1 MDDQT
6 LTAKVY
12 SRLGDVDRQL
22 RKQTRV
28 DKKRSQQWVADF
40 IHWCDEQHIEL
51 GPRLRH
57 QSLCFD
63 RALIQ
68 QVSEALRSQRLT
80 TIEQW
85 QSGLTSAAQ
94 AEQGVNEDKSNR
106 EGPRAQRVLVNIP
119 ASPPAWLSSQQRSM
133 HDVDWRDITLEQCD
147 VLIQVENL
155 DSFYAFSPQ
164 MEVLSDYKQPLVVYR
179 GDSHYGGGFAQLLS
193 AWSKTRRPHIYSGDF
208 DVKGVTLA
216 LDSNATHLL
225 LPTIEWLTQNATPLH
240 VPAEQFP
247 YQRRLRKH
255 LAALSSAHPLRD
267 YLILL
272 LEKQRGLKQQWFEGA
287 VVLVALG

>member
-6 LTAKVY
+6 LTAQAYKKL
-12 SRLGDVDRQL
+12 SEIERQL

-28 DKKRSQQWVADF
+28 DKKRSQQWVTDF

-68 QVSEALRSQRLT
+68 QVNDALESQRLT

-94 AEQGVNEDKSNR
+94 AEQGVDEDKTNR
-106 EGPRAQRVLVNIP
+106 EGPRARRVLVNTP
-119 ASPPAWLSSQQRSM
+119 ASAPAWLSAQSRSM
-133 HDVDWRDITLEQCD
+133 HDVDWRDINLDQCD

-155 DSFYAFSPQ
+155 DSFYAFLPQ
-164 MEVLSDYKQPLVVYR
+164 IPALSGYANPLIVYR
-179 GDSHYGGGFAQLLS
+179 GDSHYGGGFKQLAS
-193 AWSKTRRPHIYSGDF
+193 AWSGTQKPHLYAGDF
-208 DVKGVTLA
+208 DVKGLSIA
-216 LDSNATHLL
+216 LSSGASHLL
-225 LPTIEWLTQNATPLH
+225 LPPLAWLTEQGTIFH
-240 VPAEQFP
+240 DPAKQLEHRRRIESHRDQLPAVHTLQP
-247 YQRRLRKH
+247 YLT
-255 LAALSSAHPLRD
+255 
-267 YLILL
+267 LL
-272 LEKQRGLKQQWFEGA
+272 LDQQRGLRQQWLGER
-287 VVLVALG
+287 LERVALV

>member
-1 MDDQT
+1 MDDQA

-57 QSLCFD
+57 QSLRFD

-68 QVSEALRSQRLT
+68 QVNEALRSQRLA

-94 AEQGVNEDKSNR
+94 AEQGVNEDKTNR
-106 EGPRAQRVLVNIP
+106 EGPRAQRVLVNTP
-119 ASPPAWLSSQQRSM
+119 ASTPAWLSAQPRSM
-133 HDVDWRDITLEQCD
+133 HDVDWRDINSEACD

-155 DSFYAFSPQ
+155 DSFYDFSPQ
-164 MEVLSDYKQPLVVYR
+164 IPALNDYAHPLIIYR
-179 GDSHYGGGFAQLLS
+179 GDSHYGGGFKQLAS
-193 AWSKTRRPHIYSGDF
+193 AWNDTQKPHLYAGDF
-208 DVKGVTLA
+208 DVKGLSIA
-216 LDSNATHLL
+216 LSSGASHLL
-225 LPTIEWLTQNATPLH
+225 LPPLAWLTEQATTFH
-240 VPAEQFP
+240 DPAKQLEHRSRL
-247 YQRRLRKH
+247 QRH
-255 LAALSSAHPLRD
+255 LDQLPASHPLQP
-267 YLILL
+267 YLTLL
-272 LEKQRGLKQQWFEGA
+272 LDQQRGLRQQWLGER
-287 VVLVALG
+287 LERVALV